1 MSPSSCQGT
10 ASAVP
15 QGAQNQPALRR
26 WAEFFQ
32 ARTRTPEGTRLLL
45 SGGEVE

>member
-15 QGAQNQPALRR
+15 QRAQNQPAFRR

-32 ARTRTPEGTRLLL
+32 ARTCTPEGTRLPL

>member
-10 ASAVP
+10 ASAVHTRRP
-15 QGAQNQPALRR
+15 ESVRLQALGRI
-26 WAEFFQ
+26 FQ
-32 ARTRTPEGTRLLL
+32 ARTRTPEGTRLPL